1 MNSEKP
7 ESQVYI
13 SNLISDLYVV
23 LENYGL
29 LDFLVCQGKGLKEVV
44 SFKINGLAL
53 QLNTNRNYKKKVVQ
67 NDRY

>member
-13 SNLISDLYVV
+13 ENLISDLYVV

-29 LDFLVCQGKGLKEVV
+29 LDFLVCQGKCLKEVV

-53 QLNTNRNYKKKVVQ
+53 QLNTSRNYKKKVVQ
-67 NDRY
+67 NDTN

>member
-13 SNLISDLYVV
+13 GNLISDLYVV
-23 LENYGL
+23 LEKYGL
-29 LDFLVCQGKGLKEVV
+29 LDFLVFNGKSLKEVV

-53 QLNTNRNYKKKVVQ
+53 QLNTSRNYKKEVVQ
-67 NDRY
+67 NDRH